1 MRKHLLFLFFC
12 TVLPLFG
19 EEMKINFP
27 RFTEVKPPILLKP
40 YPTLSIARDGN
51 WLSTVIS
58 VIFSGLR
65 CPRFSAATD
74 SGRFHG
80 IMLRNSTGCMIGRP
94 TIRLLSGLASILS
107 A

>member
-40 YPTLSIARDGN
+40 YPTLSIDRDGN
-51 WLSTVIS
+51 WLVN
-58 VIFSGLR
+58 GHLR
-65 CPRFSAATD
+65 YLLGAQGPRFSAATD